1 MLHDLEIERDRWRAV
16 LDLASDDV
24 DLTDAETIDGS
35 FTVKELLAHVAALAR
50 DDACPNRR

>member
-24 DLTDAETIDGS
+24 DLTGDETIDGS